1 VQKRLYA
8 AVIICLFSASVGA
21 ALPEKTGGRDY
32 VELTLLLSRSDADVR
47 LAAKS
52 IARLG
57 SSREMLDVAA
67 EIAWTGCTGRREI
80 DADALSWLAIALG
93 NTKDARYAAL
103 LDDCLAR
110 TADKKTAKY
119 LTLSRKKIEGVTSA
133 PFAGGAI
140 DLDKL
145 RSRVT
150 DDAGAPSRRR
160 AAEKF
165 PELRRGWT
173 LDETVAAVGQP
184 ASSTPVDVH
193 EEELEK
199 LQAPIKGEIA
209 SEMIVLAYPGVGNAR
224 FAIEENRQ
232 TWILV
237 DATSERSLYWL
248 SPAGRLGDV
257 TELITEGGGRV
268 LREFSMRLSESAT
281 VDAAMLE
288 RIARRIYASRDESD
302 SDTVDALA
310 YFCKV
315 LGKGGNGKYKSML
328 LEVSESASRKAL
340 RKHARLVAEKL
351 PDSEEKFDPAGTCR
365 ACGE

>member
-1 VQKRLYA
+1 MRKQWF
-8 AVIICLFSASVGA
+8 AVTLLGFLSASVGA
-21 ALPEKTGGRDY
+21 ALPEKIGGRDY
-32 VELTLLLSRSDADVR
+32 VELMLLLSRSDADVR

-52 IARLG
+52 VSRLG
-57 SSREMLDVAA
+57 SRREILDVAA
-67 EIAWTGCTGRREI
+67 EIAWTGCTGRREM
-80 DADALSWLAIALG
+80 DADVLSWLALALG

-110 TADKKTAKY
+110 TTNKKTAKY
-119 LTLSRKKIEGVTSA
+119 LTLARKKIEGVTTE

-145 RSRVT
+145 RARFTSDV
-150 DDAGAPSRRR
+150 GASSRRS

-184 ASSTPVDVH
+184 ASVTPVDVH

-209 SEMIVLAYPGVGNAR
+209 GEMIVLAYPGVGAAR
-224 FAIEENRQ
+224 FSIEEDRQ

-237 DATSERSLYWL
+237 DATSERKLYWL
-248 SPAGRLGDV
+248 SPAGRLGAV
-257 TELITEGGGRV
+257 TELIAEGGGRV
-268 LREFSMRLSESAT
+268 LRGFSVRLLEDAT
-281 VDAAMLE
+281 VDAAMLD
-288 RIARRIYASRDESD
+288 RIARRVYASRDESD

-310 YFCKV
+310 YLCKV
-315 LGKGGNGKYKSML
+315 LGKSGNGKYKRML
-328 LEVSESASRKAL
+328 LEVSDSASRKAL

-351 PDSEEKFDPAGTCR
+351 PDSEEQFDPVGACK